1 MRTWSPIWSSIVDSS
16 LWDEP
21 DYVCKVFLT
30 MMALKDEDHVYRGS
44 AYELGKRAK
53 KTELEV
59 LEALKILSA
68 PDKRRLEKQE
78 HEGRRIEAVRD
89 GWLILNGEKYREM
102 ISREMKRARDRK
114 AQRARRERLSR
125 GEGSR
130 PLVGED
136 AYERAMDRGEDVTAK
151 SDEYL
156 PSEVQDLETQD
167 PGRCGPGPEVP

>member
-1 MRTWSPIWSSIVDSS
+1 MDSS

-53 KTELEV
+53 KTEAEC
-59 LEALKILSA
+59 LEALKMLSA

-78 HEGRRIEAVRD
+78 FDGRRIEAVPD
-89 GWLILNGEKYREM
+89 GWLILNGEKYRQL
-102 ISREMKRARDRK
+102 ISREMKRVRDRR
-114 AQRARRERLSR
+114 AQRARRERLSQANGKPLP
-125 GEGSR
+125 GER
-130 PLVGED
+130 AFE
-136 AYERAMDRGEDVTAK
+136 EAMDRGEDVTAK